1 MFAVKAALRPL
12 IRRKFRSLAVLV
24 VSIVLVL
31 FLNIYANA
39 INQQRQNLDELYANI
54 EVTAYIVDL
63 NGNAEGLEINEKV
76 IISPLENSGFI
87 REGVYTQKI
96 VGVIGPWQDEDIYE
110 IAYDTRNTSILLG
123 SNDVSVL
130 PQQPEFMDGYDETLF
145 EMEEMVCIVG
155 EDFIADH
162 NLSLGDELQFT
173 ARDIKRYPI
182 QSASDFSLATVSLKI
197 VGVYRSPVRPSLIY
211 CPLAVASDINSGFGK
226 PPIMNSASFIL
237 QNTKDLNRFRELLM
251 DMNFVNQQAAP
262 GSSSQG
268 FSFIINDRVL
278 KSATASVENYISF
291 TNALYPV
298 IYLLCA
304 GIGFIVSYLLIRTR
318 KPEFA
323 IMRSLGASRAASF
336 FTFHIEQGL
345 LCLLGAALGLVSSTL
360 FTGQYSLESG
370 FGYVSFYLV
379 GSGVAIMAMNRVNV
393 IEILTARE

>member
-1 MFAVKAALRPL
+1 
-12 IRRKFRSLAVLV
+12 
-24 VSIVLVL
+24 
-31 FLNIYANA
+31 
-39 INQQRQNLDELYANI
+39 
-54 EVTAYIVDL
+54 
-63 NGNAEGLEINEKV
+63 
-76 IISPLENSGFI
+76 
-87 REGVYTQKI
+87 
-96 VGVIGPWQDEDIYE
+96 
-110 IAYDTRNTSILLG
+110 
-123 SNDVSVL
+123 
-130 PQQPEFMDGYDETLF
+130 
-145 EMEEMVCIVG
+145 
-155 EDFIADH
+155 
-162 NLSLGDELQFT
+162 
-173 ARDIKRYPI
+173 
-182 QSASDFSLATVSLKI
+182 
-197 VGVYRSPVRPSLIY
+197 
-211 CPLAVASDINSGFGK
+211 
-226 PPIMNSASFIL
+226 
-237 QNTKDLNRFRELLM
+237 M